1 MGLVFFL
8 GFGEGSL
15 ERMPDAE
22 SQWPTLKS
30 GPLARAQRPE
40 KGRKSGEVPEP
51 VVHFGEWTTSRS
63 EAPPRFEGLTSSG
76 LPFYTDKVTNQPT

>member
-30 GPLARAQRPE
+30 GPLARAKRAENGWKPG
-40 KGRKSGEVPEP
+40 KMSEP
-51 VVHFGEWTTSRS
+51 VDHFEEWTT
-63 EAPPRFEGLTSSG
+63 GWGG
-76 LPFYTDKVTNQPT
+76 LPFLALLSLFF